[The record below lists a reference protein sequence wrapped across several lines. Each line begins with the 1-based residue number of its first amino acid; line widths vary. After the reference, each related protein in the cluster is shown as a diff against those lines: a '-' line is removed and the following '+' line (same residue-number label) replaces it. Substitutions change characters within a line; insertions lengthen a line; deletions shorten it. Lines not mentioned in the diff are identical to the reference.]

1 MFCYETPLRR
11 LRIACL
17 VLVTAALLAAPPAAA
32 AIHVVSDLGDDGG
45 AGQIRAV
52 IAAAVAGDT
61 ILVPAGTI
69 VLARG
74 QLVIDED
81 LTIIGAS
88 RFLTVLDGAGLSRV
102 FHVTAA
108 AHAAISGLTIRNGVP
123 AAGTGLVGGGI
134 RNDGS
139 LDLVE
144 VVVEDCRSEGGGGIW
159 NFSGASMTI
168 QASTVRR
175 NSTYGVTASG
185 AGITNWGTLSIAQ
198 STISA
203 NHAAG
208 NSSSAQGGGIQSGG
222 ELAIVNST
230 ISGNRADAN
239 FGGGIHLIPSASSL
253 SLTNVTITD
262 NEAES
267 YGGGLGVGGTSG
279 VAYTLVNTIIS
290 GNRARGGAGHA
301 DCSGPITSAG
311 YNLIGNTTGCVIGG
325 DLTGTI
331 LGSDARLE
339 PLADN
344 GGPTETHALRP
355 SSPAV
360 DAGNDLAAP
369 AIDQRGTARPTDG
382 NRDRVP
388 VSDIG
393 AYELVRR

>member
-1 MFCYETPLRR
+1 MFHYVTPLRR
-11 LRIACL
+11 LRFACL
-17 VLVTAALLAAPPAAA
+17 ILFAAALLTAQPAAA
-32 AIHVVSDLGDDGG
+32 AIHVVTDLGDSGG
-45 AGQIRAV
+45 PGQLRDI
-52 IAAAVAGDT
+52 IAASVAGDT

-69 VLARG
+69 VLADG
-74 QLVIDED
+74 QLVIDKD
-81 LTIIGAS
+81 LVIIGAS
-88 RFLTVLDGAGLSRV
+88 RFLTVIDGAGLGRV
-102 FHVTAA
+102 FHVTST

-123 AAGTGLVGGGI
+123 AASPFVGGGI
-134 RNDGS
+134 QNDGS

-159 NFSGASMTI
+159 NSPGASMTL
-168 QASTVRR
+168 QATTVRR
-175 NSTYGVTASG
+175 NSTYGMTASG

-208 NSSSAQGGGIQSGG
+208 NSSSAQGGGIQSAGR
-222 ELAIVNST
+222 LTIVNST

-239 FGGGIHLIPSASSL
+239 YGGGIHLIPTASSL

-301 DCSGPITSAG
+301 DCSGPITSLG

-325 DLTGTI
+325 DPTGNI
-331 LGSDARLE
+331 LGSDARLQA
-339 PLADN
+339 LADN

-355 SSPAV
+355 SSPAI
-360 DAGNDLAAP
+360 DAASDLAAP
-369 AIDQRGTARPTDG
+369 ALDQRGSARPVDG
-382 NRDRVP
+382 DRNRVA